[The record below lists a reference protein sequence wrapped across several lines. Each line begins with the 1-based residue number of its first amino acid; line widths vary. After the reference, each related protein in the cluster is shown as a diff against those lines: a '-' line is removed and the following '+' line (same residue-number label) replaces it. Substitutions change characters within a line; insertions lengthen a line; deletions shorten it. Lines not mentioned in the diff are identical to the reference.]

1 MIHGMKAASG
11 AALMFAALVSSAV
24 SAAVP
29 PEGGV
34 LSPEIEID
42 SPVISADSDAAV
54 YVLVRFAVPETGPA
68 AEADRPSLNLAL
80 VLDRSGSM
88 ESKGKLEYLKTAAKM
103 VVDSLN
109 PGDRLAIV
117 EYDDRVTVMWPS
129 SPVEAKSM
137 MKRLIDGLHPRG
149 ATDLSGGMVRG
160 VEEVRQYLREER
172 VGQERVTRVLL
183 LSDGLANR
191 GITDPRAIR
200 RLVREARHGGA
211 RITALGLGL
220 DYNEDLMQDIA
231 RYGGGNYY
239 YIENPRQMAGIFGRE
254 MRMLFRTAARD
265 VTLHFEPGKAVRSV
279 EVFGYEAET
288 AIGET
293 VVRLEDFYA
302 GEERSLLLRL
312 DVAAG
317 DPGALGLGSLRL
329 DYLDVAAEQ
338 RQTVT
343 SPLSV
348 RVSSDGTEVD
358 EARNGEVEVEVALV
372 EAERRHAEAVQ
383 LLQSGQHDAAR
394 QQLQTLAEDLERQN
408 NRLNDPRLAAKV
420 EALEVEQKDV
430 AEIAAAPPAAAMDL
444 ASGFMKSSKQRL
456 YQAGKGQRGGYLLRE
471 GDAGFEVED
480 LQQALTRSGHYAGP
494 VDGDFGPELKRAV
507 EAYQKENG
515 LAIDGVAGPATL
527 RQLGLY

>member
-1 MIHGMKAASG
+1 MIHVVKAATG
-11 AALMFAALVSSAV
+11 AALLFATLAAGATP
-24 SAAVP
+24 AAVP

-54 YVLVRFAVPETGPA
+54 YVLVRFAVPDAGSA
-68 AEADRPSLNLAL
+68 AEADRPRLTLSL

-103 VVDSLN
+103 AVDSLA

-137 MKRLIDGLHPRG
+137 MKRLIDGLYPRG
-149 ATDLSGGMVRG
+149 ATDLAGGMMRG
-160 VEEVRQYLREER
+160 VEEVRQSLRGESLSR
-172 VGQERVTRVLL
+172 DSVSRVLL

-191 GITDPRAIR
+191 GVTDPHAIR
-200 RLVREARHGGA
+200 RLVRDARHGGV

-231 RYGGGNYY
+231 RYSGGNYY
-239 YIENPRQMAGIFGRE
+239 YIENPQQMAGIFRRE
-254 MRMLFRTAARD
+254 IRTLFRTAARD
-265 VTLHFEPGKAVRSV
+265 VELHFEPGKAVRGV

-288 AIGET
+288 KIGAT

-329 DYLDVAAEQ
+329 DYVDVAADQ
-338 RQTVT
+338 RRVVT
-343 SPLSV
+343 TPLSV
-348 RVSSDGTEVD
+348 RVSSDGAEVRM
-358 EARNGEVEVEVALV
+358 ARNDEVGVEVALV

-383 LLQSGQHDAAR
+383 LLQSGEYDAAQR
-394 QQLQTLAEDLERQN
+394 QLQTLAEDLERQN
-408 NRLNDPRLAAKV
+408 DRLRDPRLAAKV
-420 EALEVEQKDV
+420 EALEVEQRDMS
-430 AEIAAAPPAAAMDL
+430 EIAAAPAPMMSSL
-444 ASGFMKSSKQRL
+444 ASDYMKSSKQRL

-471 GDAGFEVED
+471 GDAGFEVEG
-480 LQQALTRSGHYAGP
+480 LQQALTRSGHYTGP

-515 LAIDGVAGPATL
+515 LAVDGVAGPATL